1 MSSANPL
8 LSPEFLAQHPH
19 LKDVQIRTKK
29 PSIYD
34 EAPNVDKAKLTG
46 KTTNHEI
53 KLSEKLGI
61 SKDDARVLIQMA
73 KHELGLSPHH
83 ATPRTSK
90 RDVFEMSRQLSEV
103 IGVVDPEERED
114 VFSDNEEDEIVEY
127 TETPAPAPAV
137 EEKDEEKEDDV
148 AAEATTKSLIVGDV
162 HDYADEVI
170 ALREKVSSLEQKM
183 EEVLASN
190 QELAAKLEAAL

>member
-34 EAPNVDKAKLTG
+34 EAPNADKAKLTG
-46 KTTNHEI
+46 KTTNHEL
-53 KLSEKLGI
+53 KLSDKLGI
-61 SKDDARVLIQMA
+61 SKEDARVLIQMA

-83 ATPRTSK
+83 ATPRSSK

-103 IGVVDPEERED
+103 IGVDAEERED
-114 VFSDNEEDEIVEY
+114 VFSDNEEDEIVEH
-127 TETPAPAPAV
+127 TESPVPVAEEHV
-137 EEKDEEKEDDV
+137 EEPVEKP
-148 AAEATTKSLIVGDV
+148 AEVSTKSLVVGDV

-190 QELAAKLEAAL
+190 HELASKLEAVLESKQ